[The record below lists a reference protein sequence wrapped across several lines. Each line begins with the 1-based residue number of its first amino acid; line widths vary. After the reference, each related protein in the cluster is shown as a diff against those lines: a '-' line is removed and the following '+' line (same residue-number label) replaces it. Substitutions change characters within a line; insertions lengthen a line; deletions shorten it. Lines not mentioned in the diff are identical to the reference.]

1 MQTFWTNFARTGDPN
16 GGGAPHWPTYDATGN
31 WQVMHLNA
39 DPAAA
44 PDQHRD
50 RYLFLEQ
57 VWGK

>member
-16 GGGAPHWPTYDATGN
+16 NAGLPHWPTYDAAGN
-31 WQVMHLNA
+31 WQVMRLSA

-50 RYLFLEQ
+50 RYLFLQQ
-57 VWGK
+57 VWGR